1 MSSLKDRIND
11 DVKVA
16 MRNKDKDRL
25 VTLRMITAAIKQKE
39 VDERVELDDTRILS
53 ILDKMIRQHRDSIS
67 QYETAGRHD
76 LVEKEKSELA
86 IVQVYMP
93 EQLGEDE
100 LKKLIQSAI
109 QSTGATTVKDMGK
122 VMGIIRPQIQGRADM
137 GKTGE
142 LVKALLG

>member
-11 DVKVA
+11 DVKTA

-39 VDERVELDDTRILS
+39 VDERIELDDTRILA
-53 ILDKMIRQHRDSIS
+53 ILDKMIRQHRDSIQQFES
-67 QYETAGRHD
+67 AGRHD
-76 LVEKEKSELA
+76 LVEKEKTELA

-93 EQLGEDE
+93 EQLGDDE

-109 QSTGATTVKDMGK
+109 ESTGATTVKDMGK
-122 VMGIIRPQIQGRADM
+122 VMGIIRPQVQGRADM
-137 GKTGE
+137 AKTGE